1 MPRHDDNEHDLL
13 ADHIHNLLADHN
25 HNLLADHNHDDGS
38 DSLDS
43 TTRSSAARR
52 RSTELASDSRMR
64 WEKKDV

>member
-25 HNLLADHNHDDGS
+25 HDDGS

-43 TTRSSAARR
+43 TARSSAARR
-52 RSTELASDSRMR
+52 RSSELASDSRMR

>member
-1 MPRHDDNEHDLL
+1 MPRHDDNKHDLL
-13 ADHIHNLLADHN
+13 ADHN
-25 HNLLADHNHDDGS
+25 HDLFADHNHDDGS
-38 DSLDS
+38 DRLDS